1 MVLYDILRHGAA
13 SAPDRTAIVH
23 GDRSIGYRD
32 LLVNAEAL
40 ATFLRQSGIPAGG
53 RIGLWWENSIE
64 YATAWFAITRA
75 GYVVVPIDTSLGP
88 ARVGYLL
95 NDCGA
100 GGLVVFGRYRA
111 ALEAAIDRVHGLRLI
126 ISDADTLDLPDNI
139 GFENLTRAIEA
150 NRSDQAWDELTASL
164 ESASPLNR
172 FDQVTAPESPEE
184 LGAVFYTSGSTGV
197 PKGVML
203 SHRNLISN
211 TVATVEYLNLTGSD
225 SVMVILP
232 FYYIYGN
239 SLMLTHILVG
249 GCLVIDN
256 RFAFPQVILKTMA
269 EKKVSGFS
277 GVPSSF
283 MLLLDRRGFSSVDL
297 PHLRYLTQAG
307 GAMAPEVI
315 RRVIQAFPDKELYIM
330 YGQTEASPR
339 VTWCPPDMLAQKMG
353 SIGIPVPGVQ
363 IDIVDDAGHP
373 VPDGETG
380 EIVVRGP
387 NVMLGYWNHH
397 DDQEQVLRD
406 RALYTGDLAY
416 RDADGYYFITARK
429 KEIIKVG
436 GNRVSAKEIEER
448 LIEHEA
454 VSEVAVVGVPDD
466 ILGETIMAYVVCGEG
481 ASIETSQLQDHCRM
495 VLAAHKVPKHI
506 EFLDRLPKHQS
517 GKINKL
523 ALARRV

>member
-1 MVLYDILRHGAA
+1 MVLYDILRYGAA
-13 SAPDRTAIVH
+13 PAPDKTAIVH
-23 GDRSIGYRD
+23 GDRGICYRD

-40 ATFLRQSGIPAGG
+40 ATFLRQSDIPAGG
-53 RIGLWWENSIE
+53 RIGLWWKNSIE
-64 YATAWFAITRA
+64 YVTAWFAITRA
-75 GYVVVPIDTSLGP
+75 GYIVVPIDTSLVP
-88 ARVGYLL
+88 ERVGYLL
-95 NDCGA
+95 DDCGA
-100 GGLVVFGRYRA
+100 GGLVVFGRYRG
-111 ALEAAIDRVHGLRLI
+111 ALKAAIERAPGLGLVV
-126 ISDADTLDLPDNI
+126 SDADSLDLPDNI

-150 NRSDQAWDELTASL
+150 NRSDQAWDELTASMEPRPPL
-164 ESASPLNR
+164 EKLCQTTTLDSS
-172 FDQVTAPESPEE
+172 DE
-184 LGAVFYTSGSTGV
+184 LAAVFYTSGSTGV

-211 TVATVEYLNLTGSD
+211 TVATVEYLKLTGGD

-256 RFAFPQVILKTMA
+256 RFAFPQVILKTME

-283 MLLLDRRGFSSVDL
+283 MMLLGRKGFSSVDL

-315 RRVIQAFPDKELYIM
+315 RRVIEAFPDKELYIM

-363 IDIVDDAGHP
+363 VDIVDDAGHP

-380 EIVVRGP
+380 EIVVHGP

-466 ILGETIMAYVVCGEG
+466 ILGEAVMAYVVRGEG
-481 ASIETSQLQDHCRM
+481 APIEVSQLQDYCRM
-495 VLAAHKVPKHI
+495 VLAAHKVPRHI
-506 EFLDRLPKHQS
+506 EFVDRLPKHQS

-523 ALARRV
+523 ALTRRV